1 VLLIQLL
8 VARVKRGRR
17 RYKGPEA
24 PLKLTKPEF
33 KVQSASKIKLLVLA
47 SKHSTD
53 WPTSSG
59 EHHESIS
66 LLNETTN

>member
-24 PLKLTKPEF
+24 PVKLTKAEF
-33 KVQSASKIKLLVLA
+33 KVRSSRIENQACIK
-47 SKHSTD
+47 TF
-53 WPTSSG
+53 
-59 EHHESIS
+59 
-66 LLNETTN
+66 